1 MSIEDG
7 EPVMKSPV
15 KNKPINTGET
25 PRASRRGFLMG
36 LLAGAGA
43 TAAAATTAKAQAAKP
58 SKSGPVLF
66 HRTAETER
74 YYKSVTQQ

>member
-1 MSIEDG
+1 
-7 EPVMKSPV
+7 MK
-15 KNKPINTGET
+15 NRDTTTGT
-25 PRASRRGFLMG
+25 PRASRRGFLAG

-43 TAAAATTAKAQAAKP
+43 TAALAATAKAQTSKP
-58 SKSGPVLF
+58 AQSGPVLF

>member
-1 MSIEDG
+1 
-7 EPVMKSPV
+7 MK
-15 KNKPINTGET
+15 NQDNARET
-25 PRASRRGFLMG
+25 PRASRRGFLVG

-43 TAAAATTAKAQAAKP
+43 TAAITTTAKAQSGAAG
-58 SKSGPVLF
+58 KSGPVLF